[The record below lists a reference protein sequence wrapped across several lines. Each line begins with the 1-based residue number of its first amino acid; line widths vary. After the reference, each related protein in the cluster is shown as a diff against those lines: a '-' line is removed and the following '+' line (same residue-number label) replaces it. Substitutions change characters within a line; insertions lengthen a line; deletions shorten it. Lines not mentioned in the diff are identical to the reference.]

1 MSAKGIDAKNKQVAF
16 TSRIISYARGIL
28 RSGHMT
34 EPGTL
39 SKTESKAGPKIA
51 SPRNPLADGAAIRT
65 EQVTRHYR
73 MGDSVIRAVDGIDLE
88 VHAGEFLALLGASGS
103 GKSSLL
109 NLLAGL
115 DRPTSGA
122 VFVLGRELGRMSSL
136 ELSRHRNQTI
146 GIVFQSFNL
155 LPRMTVMENV
165 ELPLRLA
172 EVPRSLRPAR
182 VKEALERVGLG
193 ERLAHRPG
201 ELSGGE
207 QQRVAIARAIVN
219 RPYILLADEPTGN
232 LDSNTGE
239 EILRLI
245 SGINRPPG
253 GEAPTT
259 VLMVTHERALAER
272 YAGRIVTLADGRI
285 ERIEQR

>member
-1 MSAKGIDAKNKQVAF
+1 M
-16 TSRIISYARGIL
+16 
-28 RSGHMT
+28 
-34 EPGTL
+34 EPR
-39 SKTESKAGPKIA
+39 IA
-51 SPRNPLADGAAIRT
+51 SLAASQTASSPGAVANGAAICT
-65 EQVTRHYR
+65 DALTRHYR
-73 MGDSVIRAVDGIDLE
+73 MGSAVIRAVDGITLE
-88 VHAGEFLALLGASGS
+88 VRAGEFVAFLGASGS

-115 DRPTSGA
+115 DHPTSGS
-122 VFVLGRELGRMSSL
+122 VFVLGRELGRMTSID
-136 ELSRHRNQTI
+136 LSRHRNQTI

-172 EVPRSLRPAR
+172 EVPRASRPAR

-207 QQRVAIARAIVN
+207 QQRVAIARAMVN
-219 RPYILLADEPTGN
+219 RPRILLADEPTGN
-232 LDSNTGE
+232 LDSNTGD

-245 SGINRPPG
+245 AGINRPSN
-253 GEAPTT
+253 GEEPAT

-272 YAGRIVTLADGRI
+272 YSGRIVTLADGRI
-285 ERIEQR
+285 EKIEQR

>member
-1 MSAKGIDAKNKQVAF
+1 MKA
-16 TSRIISYARGIL
+16 
-28 RSGHMT
+28 
-34 EPGTL
+34 
-39 SKTESKAGPKIA
+39 ESNAGPA
-51 SPRNPLADGAAIRT
+51 QNPVGNGAAIRA
-65 EQVTRHYR
+65 EQLTRHYQ
-73 MGDSVIRAVDGIDLE
+73 MGDSVIRAVDGITLN
-88 VHAGEFLALLGASGS
+88 VPAGEFLALLGASGS

-115 DRPTSGA
+115 DHPTSGA
-122 VFVLGRELGRMSSL
+122 IFVLGRELGRMTSL

-172 EVPRSLRPAR
+172 EVPRTFRPPR

-193 ERLAHRPG
+193 ERVAHRPG

-207 QQRVAIARAIVN
+207 QQRVAIARAMVN
-219 RPYILLADEPTGN
+219 RPRILLADEPTGN

-245 SGINRPPG
+245 SEINRPSD
-253 GEAPTT
+253 GEEPTT
-259 VLMVTHERALAER
+259 VLMVTHERVLAER
-272 YAGRIVTLADGRI
+272 YASRIVTLADGRI

>member
-1 MSAKGIDAKNKQVAF
+1 
-16 TSRIISYARGIL
+16 
-28 RSGHMT
+28 MT
-34 EPGTL
+34 AQTQN
-39 SKTESKAGPKIA
+39 AA
-51 SPRNPLADGAAIRT
+51 ANGAAIRT
-65 EQVTRHYR
+65 ENLTRHYTLGSS
-73 MGDSVIRAVDGIDLE
+73 MIRAVDGISLE
-88 VHAGEFLALLGASGS
+88 VPAGEFLAFLGASGS

-115 DRPTSGA
+115 DHPTSGA

-136 ELSRHRNQTI
+136 ELSRHRSQTI
-146 GIVFQSFNL
+146 GMVFQSFNL
-155 LPRMTVMENV
+155 LPRMTIMENV

-172 EVPRSLRPAR
+172 EVPRASRPAR

-193 ERLAHRPG
+193 ERLLHRPG

-207 QQRVAIARAIVN
+207 QQRVAIARAMVN
-219 RPYILLADEPTGN
+219 RPRILLADEPTGN

-245 SGINRPPG
+245 CGINQPPK
-253 GEAPTT
+253 GEEPTT

-272 YAGRIVTLADGRI
+272 YASRIVTLADGRI
-285 ERIEQR
+285 ERIECR

>member
-1 MSAKGIDAKNKQVAF
+1 M
-16 TSRIISYARGIL
+16 
-28 RSGHMT
+28 M
-34 EPGTL
+34 EP
-39 SKTESKAGPKIA
+39 
-51 SPRNPLADGAAIRT
+51 RT
-65 EQVTRHYR
+65 EQKIEAKAESHAGAARNAVANGVAIRAEELTRHYQ
-73 MGDSVIRAVDGIDLE
+73 MGDSIIRAVDGITLE
-88 VHAGEFLALLGASGS
+88 VPAGEFLALLGASGS

-115 DRPTSGA
+115 DHPTSGA
-122 VFVLGRELGRMSSL
+122 VFVLGRELGRMTSL

-172 EVPRSLRPAR
+172 EVPRAFRPPR
-182 VKEALERVGLG
+182 VKEALERVGLS

-207 QQRVAIARAIVN
+207 QQRVAIARAMVN
-219 RPYILLADEPTGN
+219 RPRILLADEPTGN

-245 SGINRPPG
+245 SEINRPSD
-253 GEAPTT
+253 GEEPTT
-259 VLMVTHERALAER
+259 VLIVTHERGLAER
-272 YAGRIVTLADGRI
+272 YASRIVTLADGRI
-285 ERIEQR
+285 DRIEQR

>member
-1 MSAKGIDAKNKQVAF
+1 MQKTGSAP
-16 TSRIISYARGIL
+16 SL
-28 RSGHMT
+28 RVSFDQRRAWFETGHMT
-34 EPGTL
+34 EQRPKQ
-39 SKTESKAGPKIA
+39 KTETDAQSKAGSTLHSTA
-51 SPRNPLADGAAIRT
+51 NGAAIRA
-65 EQVTRHYR
+65 EELTRHYH
-73 MGDSVIRAVDGIDLE
+73 MGASVIRAVDGITLE
-88 VHAGEFLALLGASGS
+88 VPAGEFVALLGASGS

-115 DRPTSGA
+115 DHPTSGA

-155 LPRMTVMENV
+155 LPRMTVVENV

-172 EVPRSLRPAR
+172 EVPRASRPLR

-193 ERLAHRPG
+193 ERLGHRPG

-207 QQRVAIARAIVN
+207 QQRVAIARAMVN
-219 RPYILLADEPTGN
+219 RPRILLADEPTGN

-245 SGINRPPG
+245 TSINRPPDG
-253 GEAPTT
+253 KEPTT

-272 YAGRIVTLADGRI
+272 YASRIVTLADGRI
-285 ERIEQR
+285 ERIEQI

>member
-1 MSAKGIDAKNKQVAF
+1 MGLMQK
-16 TSRIISYARGIL
+16 TSRSSFVRVSFLVREASYAA
-28 RSGHMT
+28 GHMT

-39 SKTESKAGPKIA
+39 SKTEAGAVSHIPA
-51 SPRNPLADGAAIRT
+51 PRNTSADGAAIRT
-65 EQVTRHYR
+65 ERLTRHYR

-88 VHAGEFLALLGASGS
+88 VRPGEFLAFLGASGS

-122 VFVLGRELGRMSSL
+122 VFVLGGELGRMTSL
-136 ELSRHRNQTI
+136 ELSRHRNQTS

-172 EVPRSLRPAR
+172 EVPRSSRPAR

-193 ERLAHRPG
+193 GRLAHRPG

-207 QQRVAIARAIVN
+207 QQRVAIARAMVN
-219 RPYILLADEPTGN
+219 RPRILLADEPTGN

-245 SGINRPPG
+245 SGINRPPN
-253 GEAPTT
+253 GEEPTT

-285 ERIEQR
+285 EQIEQH

>member
-1 MSAKGIDAKNKQVAF
+1 MS
-16 TSRIISYARGIL
+16 
-28 RSGHMT
+28 
-34 EPGTL
+34 EPGTP
-39 SKTESKAGPKIA
+39 SKTEAGARSNIHSTRNA
-51 SPRNPLADGAAIRT
+51 SADGAAIRT
-65 EQVTRHYR
+65 ERLTRHYR

-88 VHAGEFLALLGASGS
+88 VQAGEFLAFLGASGS

-122 VFVLGRELGRMSSL
+122 VFVLGHELGRMTSL

-172 EVPRSLRPAR
+172 EAPRLSRPAR
-182 VKEALERVGLG
+182 VEEALERVGLG
-193 ERLAHRPG
+193 GRLAHRPG

-207 QQRVAIARAIVN
+207 QQRVAIARAMVN
-219 RPYILLADEPTGN
+219 RPRILLADEPTGN

-245 SGINRPPG
+245 TGINRPSN
-253 GEAPTT
+253 GEEPTT